1 MSKNKTRFLIIVAAV
16 FVAFSVIACGKAGN
30 FDVAVRETIATGGN
44 HTVGL
49 QSDGTVFA
57 VGKNADGQCDVREW
71 TDIVAISAGEHLTVG
86 LKSDGTVVAVGDN
99 DYVSEWAD
107 IVAISAGYYHTVGLK
122 SDGTVVAVGKNADG
136 QCDVDSWTDIKLP
149 KK

>member
-49 QSDGTVFA
+49 
-57 VGKNADGQCDVREW
+57 
-71 TDIVAISAGEHLTVG
+71 
-86 LKSDGTVVAVGDN
+86 KSDGTVVAVGN
-99 DYVSEWAD
+99 NFY
-107 IVAISAGYYHTVGLK
+107 
-122 SDGTVVAVGKNADG
+122 G
-136 QCDVDSWTDIKLP
+136 QCNVSGWTDIKLP